1 MGGVDSQKTVNNPAV
16 VNFGPQPGAVELREL
31 AVPPPGE
38 DEVLLD
44 VAAVSVCG
52 SDVHQWRAV
61 NSWPVR
67 HPVVLGHEF
76 CGVVR
81 ELGARVKGFGPGD
94 RVACETHAV
103 VDPDG
108 PLARAGLYQLD
119 PGRRGYGATV
129 DGAMRPTMPVP
140 ARILHRLPAHL
151 RDEHAALTE
160 PACVAYSAVAVNSDV
175 KPGDRV
181 VVLGPGPIGILCAA
195 IARLRGAEVALV
207 GLEADERRL
216 EVAAAYGCLRYRS
229 GSEALQAWARERDG
243 AGVDGVVDASGH
255 SHALRE
261 AMALVR
267 PAGFITKVGW
277 GPQPL
282 GFSLDPIVQKAVRLQ
297 GSFSHNWPVWE
308 RVVALMGAGALD
320 VAPLVGG
327 VFPLDEW
334 KTAFERMHRGEIV
347 KAVLLPRNR

>member
-1 MGGVDSQKTVNNPAV
+1 MKVPAV
-16 VNFGPQPGAVELREL
+16 VNYAPQPGAVELREIEV
-31 AVPPPGE
+31 ADPAE

-52 SDVHQWRAV
+52 SDVHQWQAR

-76 CGVVR
+76 CGTVR
-81 ELGARVKGFGPGD
+81 EAGARVRGFAPGD
-94 RVACETHAV
+94 RVVCETHAI

-119 PGRRGYGATV
+119 PGRRGYGAVV

-140 ARILHRLPAHL
+140 ARILHRLPAHVP
-151 RDEHAALTE
+151 DEHAALTE
-160 PACVAYSAVAVNSDV
+160 PACVAYSTVAVNSDV

-195 IARLRGAEVALV
+195 MARLRGAEVAV
-207 GLEADERRL
+207 AGLESDERRL
-216 EVAAAYGCLRYRS
+216 EAAAAYGCLRFRS
-229 GSEALQAWARERDG
+229 GAEALGAWARERDG

-255 SHALRE
+255 SAALAE
-261 AMALVR
+261 AMSLVR

-277 GPQPL
+277 GPQPV
-282 GFSLDPIVQKAVRLQ
+282 GVSLDPIVQKGVRLQ

-308 RVVALMGAGALD
+308 RVIALLASGALD

-327 VFPLDEW
+327 IFPLRDW
-334 KTAFERMHRGEIV
+334 KTAFEKMERGEVV
-347 KAVLLPRNR
+347 KAVLTTKE

>member
-1 MGGVDSQKTVNNPAV
+1 MKVPAV
-16 VNFGPQPGAVELREL
+16 VNYGPEPGAVELREI
-31 AVPPPGE
+31 AIPPPAE

-44 VAAVSVCG
+44 VRAVSVCG
-52 SDVHQWRAV
+52 SDVHQWQAR

-76 CGVVR
+76 CGTVR
-81 ELGARVKGFGPGD
+81 ELGSRARGFAPGD
-94 RVACETHAV
+94 RVVCETHAI

-140 ARILHRLPAHL
+140 ARILHRLPSHVP
-151 RDEHAALTE
+151 DEHAALTE
-160 PACVAYSAVAVNSDV
+160 PACVAYGAVAVNSDV

-195 IARLRGAEVALV
+195 MARLRGAEVAVV

-216 EVAAAYGCLRYRS
+216 EVAARYGCLRFRT
-229 GSEALQAWARERDG
+229 GSEALRAWARERDG

-255 SHALRE
+255 SAALVE

-277 GPQPL
+277 GPQPV
-282 GFSLDPIVQKAVRLQ
+282 GASLDPIVQKAVRLQ

-308 RVVALMGAGALD
+308 RVIALLASRALD

-327 VFPLDEW
+327 VFPLPDW
-334 KTAFERMHRGEIV
+334 KTAFEKMERGEIV
-347 KAVLLPRNR
+347 KAVLDTRRG

>member
-1 MGGVDSQKTVNNPAV
+1 MKVPAV
-16 VNFGPQPGAVELREL
+16 VNYAPQPGAVELREIE
-31 AVPPPGE
+31 VPAPAE

-52 SDVHQWRAV
+52 SDVHQWQAR

-76 CGVVR
+76 CGTVR
-81 ELGARVKGFGPGD
+81 EAGGRVKGFAPGD
-94 RVACETHAV
+94 RVVCETHAI

-119 PGRRGYGATV
+119 PGRRGYGAVV

-140 ARILHRLPAHL
+140 ARILHRLPAHIP
-151 RDEHAALTE
+151 DEHAALTE

-195 IARLRGAEVALV
+195 MARLRGAEVAIV

-216 EVAAAYGCLRYRS
+216 EVAAAYGCLRFPS
-229 GSEALQAWARERDG
+229 GSEELRAWARARDG
-243 AGVDGVVDASGH
+243 AGADGVVDASSH
-255 SHALRE
+255 STALRE
-261 AMALVR
+261 AMELVR

-308 RVVALMGAGALD
+308 RVIALLASGALD
-320 VAPLVGG
+320 VAPLIGG
-327 VFPLDEW
+327 VFPLRDW
-334 KTAFERMHRGEIV
+334 KAGFERMERGEIV
-347 KAVLLPRNR
+347 KAVLDARTG

>member
-1 MGGVDSQKTVNNPAV
+1 VKVPAV
-16 VNFGPQPGAVELREL
+16 VNYAPQPGAVELREIE
-31 AVPPPGE
+31 VPAPAE

-52 SDVHQWRAV
+52 SDVHQWQAR

-76 CGVVR
+76 CGTVR
-81 ELGARVKGFGPGD
+81 DVGPRVKGFAPGD
-94 RVACETHAV
+94 RVVCETHAI

-119 PGRRGYGATV
+119 LGRRGYGAVV

-140 ARILHRLPAHL
+140 ARILHRLPAHVP
-151 RDEHAALTE
+151 DEHAALTE
-160 PACVAYSAVAVNSDV
+160 PACVAYSTVAVHSDV
-175 KPGDRV
+175 KPGDRI

-195 IARLRGAEVALV
+195 MARLRGAEVAIV

-216 EVAAAYGCLRYRS
+216 GVAAAYGCLRFRS
-229 GSEALQAWARERDG
+229 GAEALQAWARERDG
-243 AGVDGVVDASGH
+243 AGVDGVVDAAGH
-255 SHALRE
+255 SAALAE

-277 GPQPL
+277 GPQPV
-282 GFSLDPIVQKAVRLQ
+282 GVSLDPIVQKGVRLQ

-308 RVVALMGAGALD
+308 RVIALLASGVLD
-320 VAPLVGG
+320 VAPLIGG
-327 VFPLDEW
+327 VFPLREW
-334 KTAFERMHRGEIV
+334 KAAFERMERGEIV
-347 KAVLLPRNR
+347 KAVLDARQG

>member
-1 MGGVDSQKTVNNPAV
+1 MKVPAV
-16 VNFGPQPGAVELREL
+16 VNFGPEPGAVEVREV
-31 AVPPPGE
+31 AVPEPGE

-52 SDVHQWRAV
+52 SDVHQWKAV

-76 CGVVR
+76 CGRVR
-81 ELGARVKGFGPGD
+81 EAGRRVRGFAPGD
-94 RVACETHAV
+94 RVVCETHAI

-140 ARILHRLPAHL
+140 ARILHRLPAHVP
-151 RDEHAALTE
+151 DQHAALTE
-160 PACVAYSAVAVNSDV
+160 PACVAFSAVAVNSDV
-175 KPGDRV
+175 RPGDRV
-181 VVLGPGPIGILCAA
+181 VVLGPGPIGLLCAA
-195 IARLRGAEVALV
+195 MARLRGAEVALV

-216 EVAAAYGCLRYRS
+216 AVAEAYGCRRHVS
-229 GSEALQAWARERDG
+229 GSEGLRDWARERDG

-255 SHALRE
+255 SAALGE
-261 AMALVR
+261 AMELVR

-282 GFSLDPIVQKAVRLQ
+282 GLSLDPIVQKAVRLQ

-308 RVVALMGAGALD
+308 RVIALLASGALD

-327 VFPLDEW
+327 VFPLREW
-334 KTAFERMHRGEIV
+334 KAAFERMERGEIV
-347 KAVLLPRNR
+347 KAVLTTR

>member
-1 MGGVDSQKTVNNPAV
+1 MEEPAV
-16 VNFGPQPGAVELREL
+16 VNYGPEPGAVELRDL
-31 AVPPPGE
+31 AVPPPEE

-44 VAAVSVCG
+44 VGAVSVCG
-52 SDVHQWRAV
+52 SDVHQWQAL

-76 CGVVR
+76 CGTVR
-81 ELGARVKGFGPGD
+81 EVGRRVKGFSPGD
-94 RVACETHAV
+94 RVACETHAI

-108 PLARAGLYQLD
+108 PLTRAGLYQLD

-140 ARILHRLPAHL
+140 ARILHHLPDHL
-151 RDEHAALTE
+151 STEHAALTE
-160 PACVAYSAVAVNSDV
+160 PCCVAYNAVAVNSDV

-195 IARLRGAEVALV
+195 LARLRGAEVALV
-207 GLEADERRL
+207 GLEQDARRL
-216 EVAAAYGCLRYRS
+216 EVAAAYGCERFLS
-229 GSEALQAWARERDG
+229 GSEPLRAWARDRDG

-255 SHALRE
+255 SAALRE
-261 AMALVR
+261 AMELVR

-282 GFSLDPIVQKAVRLQ
+282 DYSLDPLVQKAVRLQ

-308 RVVALMGAGALD
+308 RVIALLGSGALD
-320 VAPLVGG
+320 VAPLIGG
-327 VFPLDEW
+327 VWPLRQWQD
-334 KTAFERMHRGEIV
+334 AFEQMERGNIV
-347 KAVLLPRNR
+347 KAVLTTGEE

>member
-1 MGGVDSQKTVNNPAV
+1 MKEPAV
-16 VNFGPQPGAVELREL
+16 VNFGPEPGAVELREV
-31 AVPPPGE
+31 AVPTPAE

-44 VAAVSVCG
+44 VGAVSVCG
-52 SDVHQWRAV
+52 SDVHQWQAR

-76 CGVVR
+76 CGAVR
-81 ELGARVKGFGPGD
+81 EVGSRVRGFSPGD
-94 RVACETHAV
+94 RVVCETHAI

-129 DGAMRPTMPVP
+129 DGAMRPTMPAP
-140 ARILHRLPAHL
+140 ARILHRLPAHVP
-151 RDEHAALTE
+151 DEHAALTE

-175 KPGDRV
+175 RPGDRV

-195 IARLRGAEVALV
+195 MARLRGAEVALV
-207 GLEADERRL
+207 GLEVDERRL
-216 EVAAAYGCLRYRS
+216 QVAAAYGCLRFRS
-229 GSEALQAWARERDG
+229 GSEALRAWARARDAAG
-243 AGVDGVVDASGH
+243 ADGVVDAAGH
-255 SHALRE
+255 SAALGE
-261 AMALVR
+261 AMDLVR

-282 GFSLDPIVQKAVRLQ
+282 GVSLDPIVQKGVRLQ

-308 RVVALMGAGALD
+308 RVIALLGSGALD

-327 VFPLDEW
+327 VFPLREW
-334 KTAFERMHRGEIV
+334 KTAFERMEHGDIV
-347 KAVLLPRNR
+347 KAVLTTRKE

>member
-1 MGGVDSQKTVNNPAV
+1 MKTPAV
-16 VNFGPQPGAVELREL
+16 VNFGPEPGAVEVREVAL
-31 AVPPPGE
+31 PAPGE
-38 DEVLLD
+38 EEVLLE

-52 SDVHQWRAV
+52 SDVHQWQAL

-76 CGVVR
+76 CGRVTEVGPRVR
-81 ELGARVKGFGPGD
+81 GFAPGD

-129 DGAMRPTMPVP
+129 DGAMRPRMPVP
-140 ARILHRLPAHL
+140 ARILHHLPDRLP
-151 RDEHAALTE
+151 DEHAALTE
-160 PACVAYSAVAVNSDV
+160 PCCVAYSAVALNSDV

-195 IARLRGAEVALV
+195 LARLRGAEVALA
-207 GLEADERRL
+207 GLEQDARRL
-216 EVAAAYGCLRYRS
+216 EVAAAYGCRRFLS
-229 GSEALQAWARERDG
+229 GSGELREWARERDG
-243 AGVDGVVDASGH
+243 TGVDGVVDASGH
-255 SHALRE
+255 SAALRE
-261 AMALVR
+261 AMDLVR

-277 GPQPL
+277 GAQPV

-297 GSFSHNWPVWE
+297 GSFSHNWPTWE
-308 RVVALMGAGALD
+308 RVIALLASGALD
-320 VAPLVGG
+320 VGPLVGG
-327 VFPLDEW
+327 VWPLEEW
-334 KTAFERMHRGEIV
+334 REAFESMESGAVV
-347 KAVLLPRNR
+347 KAVLRPGEE

>member
-1 MGGVDSQKTVNNPAV
+1 MDLPAV
-16 VNFGPQPGAVELREL
+16 VNYGPARGAVELREIP
-31 AVPPPGE
+31 VPPPGDE
-38 DEVLLD
+38 DVLLD

-52 SDVHQWRAV
+52 SDVHQWQAV
-61 NSWPVR
+61 QSWPVR

-76 CGVVR
+76 CGTVR
-81 ELGARVKGFGPGD
+81 EVGRRVSRFAPGD
-94 RVACETHAV
+94 RVACETHAI

-129 DGAMRPTMPVP
+129 DGAMRPRMPVP
-140 ARILHRLPAHL
+140 ARILHRLPDHL
-151 RDEHAALTE
+151 PFEHAALTE

-195 IARLRGAEVALV
+195 MARLRGAEVALV
-207 GLEADERRL
+207 GLEQDRRRL
-216 EVAAAYGCLRYRS
+216 AVAAAYGCQRFLS
-229 GSEALQAWARERDG
+229 GSEELGAWARARDG
-243 AGVDGVVDASGH
+243 AGVDGVVDSSGH
-255 SHALRE
+255 SAALRE
-261 AMALVR
+261 ALALVR

-277 GPQPL
+277 GAQPMD
-282 GFSLDPIVQKAVRLQ
+282 FSLDPLVQKAVRLQ

-308 RVVALMGAGALD
+308 RVIALLASGALD

-327 VFPLDEW
+327 VWPLREW
-334 KTAFERMHRGEIV
+334 HEAFSRMEKGDIV
-347 KAVLLPRNR
+347 KAVLKPGGE

>member
-1 MGGVDSQKTVNNPAV
+1 VPAV
-16 VNFGPQPGAVELREL
+16 VNYGPQPGAVDLREIT
-31 AVPPPGE
+31 VPAPAE

-52 SDVHQWRAV
+52 SDVHQWQARA
-61 NSWPVR
+61 SWPVR

-76 CGVVR
+76 CGTVR
-81 ELGARVKGFGPGD
+81 EVGARVRGFAPGD

-140 ARILHRLPAHL
+140 ARILHRLPGHVPE
-151 RDEHAALTE
+151 EHAALTE

-175 KPGDRV
+175 KPGDRI

-195 IARLRGAEVALV
+195 MARLRGAEVAIA

-216 EVAAAYGCLRYRS
+216 EVAAAYGCRRFRS
-229 GSEALQAWARERDG
+229 GTEALRDWARGRDG
-243 AGVDGVVDASGH
+243 AGADGVVDAAGH
-255 SHALRE
+255 STALVE

-277 GPQPL
+277 GPQPV
-282 GFSLDPIVQKAVRLQ
+282 GVSLDPVVQKAVRLQ

-308 RVVALMGAGALD
+308 RVIALLASGALD
-320 VAPLVGG
+320 VAPLIGG
-327 VFPLDEW
+327 IFPLRDW
-334 KTAFERMHRGEIV
+334 KTGFQKMERGEIV
-347 KAVLLPRNR
+347 KAVLTTREG

>member
-1 MGGVDSQKTVNNPAV
+1 VKEPAV
-16 VNFGPQPGAVELREL
+16 VNYGPERGAVELREI
-31 AVPPPGE
+31 AVPAPAE

-44 VAAVSVCG
+44 VRAVSVCG
-52 SDVHQWRAV
+52 SDVHQWQAR

-76 CGVVR
+76 CGTVR
-81 ELGARVKGFGPGD
+81 EIGSRVRGFALGERV
-94 RVACETHAV
+94 VCETHAI

-129 DGAMRPTMPVP
+129 DGAMRPVMPVP
-140 ARILHRLPAHL
+140 ARILHRLPAHVP
-151 RDEHAALTE
+151 DEHAALTE

-195 IARLRGAEVALV
+195 MARLRGAEVAVV

-216 EVAAAYGCLRYRS
+216 QVAARYGGRRFRT
-229 GSEALQAWARERDG
+229 GSEALRAWARERDG

-255 SHALRE
+255 SAALVE

-277 GPQPL
+277 GPQPV
-282 GFSLDPIVQKAVRLQ
+282 GVSLDPIVQKAVRLQ

-308 RVVALMGAGALD
+308 RVIALLASGALD

-327 VFPLDEW
+327 VFPLHEW
-334 KTAFERMHRGEIV
+334 KTAFEKMEGGEIV
-347 KAVLLPRNR
+347 KAVLTTKKE

>member
-1 MGGVDSQKTVNNPAV
+1 MKVPAV
-16 VNFGPQPGAVELREL
+16 VNYAPQPGAVELREIE
-31 AVPPPGE
+31 VPAPGE
-38 DEVLLD
+38 DEVLLE

-52 SDVHQWRAV
+52 SDVHQWQAR

-76 CGVVR
+76 CGTVR
-81 ELGARVKGFGPGD
+81 EVGSRVRGFGPGD

-140 ARILHRLPAHL
+140 ARILHRLPSHVPDA
-151 RDEHAALTE
+151 HAALTE

-195 IARLRGAEVALV
+195 MARLRGAEVALA
-207 GLEADERRL
+207 GLPADERRL
-216 EVAAAYGCLRYRS
+216 EAAAAYGCLRFRS
-229 GSEALQAWARERDG
+229 GSEALAAWARERDG

-255 SHALRE
+255 SDALRE

-282 GFSLDPIVQKAVRLQ
+282 GVSLDPIVQKAVRLQ

-308 RVVALMGAGALD
+308 RVIALMASGALD

-327 VFPLDEW
+327 VFPLADW
-334 KTAFERMHRGEIV
+334 KTAFEKMERGEIV
-347 KAVLLPRNR
+347 KAVLDTRKG

>member
-1 MGGVDSQKTVNNPAV
+1 VKVPAV
-16 VNFGPQPGAVELREL
+16 VNYAPQPGAVELREIE
-31 AVPPPGE
+31 VPAPGE
-38 DEVLLD
+38 DEVLLE

-52 SDVHQWRAV
+52 SDVHQWQAR

-76 CGVVR
+76 CGTVR
-81 ELGARVKGFGPGD
+81 EVGSRVRGFGPGD

-140 ARILHRLPAHL
+140 ARILHRLPSHVPDA
-151 RDEHAALTE
+151 HAALTE

-195 IARLRGAEVALV
+195 MARLRGAEVALA
-207 GLEADERRL
+207 GLPADERRL
-216 EVAAAYGCLRYRS
+216 EAAAAYGCLRFRS
-229 GSEALQAWARERDG
+229 GSEALAAWARERDG

-255 SHALRE
+255 SDALRE

-282 GFSLDPIVQKAVRLQ
+282 GVSLDPIVQKAVRLQ

-308 RVVALMGAGALD
+308 RVIALMASGALD

-327 VFPLDEW
+327 VFPLADW
-334 KTAFERMHRGEIV
+334 KTAFEKMERGEIV
-347 KAVLLPRNR
+347 KAVLDTRKG

>member
-1 MGGVDSQKTVNNPAV
+1 MDEPAV
-16 VNFGPQPGAVELREL
+16 VNYGPEPGAVELREV
-31 AVPPPGE
+31 AVPPPEE

-52 SDVHQWRAV
+52 SDVHQWQAL

-76 CGVVR
+76 CGTVR
-81 ELGARVKGFGPGD
+81 DVGRRVKGFSPGD
-94 RVACETHAV
+94 RVACETHAI

-140 ARILHRLPAHL
+140 ARILHHLPDHL
-151 RDEHAALTE
+151 SNEHAALTE
-160 PACVAYSAVAVNSDV
+160 PCCVAYSAVAVNSDV
-175 KPGDRV
+175 KPGDRI

-195 IARLRGAEVALV
+195 MARLRGAEVALA
-207 GLEADERRL
+207 GLEQDARRL
-216 EVAAAYGCLRYRS
+216 EVASAYGCLRFTS
-229 GSEALQAWARERDG
+229 GSEALGAWARERDG

-255 SHALRE
+255 SAALRDALE
-261 AMALVR
+261 LVR

-277 GPQPL
+277 GAQPL
-282 GFSLDPIVQKAVRLQ
+282 DFSLDLLVQKAVRLQ

-308 RVVALMGAGALD
+308 RVIALLGSGALD
-320 VAPLVGG
+320 VAPLIGG
-327 VFPLDEW
+327 VWPLQQWHE
-334 KTAFERMHRGEIV
+334 AFEQMESGAIV
-347 KAVLLPRNR
+347 KAVLTTEEK